1 MADDKKKKD
10 ESETDVTVKKPK
22 VELKEL
28 EVEDA
33 EDVKGG
39 LRTVAS
45 DTLMCGW

>member
-1 MADDKKKKD
+1 
-10 ESETDVTVKKPK
+10 VTVKKPK

-39 LRTVAS
+39 ARAAPS

>member
-10 ESETDVTVKKPK
+10 ESETDVQIKKPK

-33 EDVKGG
+33 DEVKGG
-39 LRTVAS
+39 LIAR